1 MIHTIS
7 ISNLNN
13 DLNQQKDKIKAD
25 HLNQD
30 DCLFVHFGFSLYSLL
45 FGWKL

>member
-7 ISNLNN
+7 ISNFNN
-13 DLNQQKDKIKAD
+13 DLNQQKDKIKTD

-30 DCLFVHFGFSLYSLL
+30 DGLFVHFGFSLYRLL